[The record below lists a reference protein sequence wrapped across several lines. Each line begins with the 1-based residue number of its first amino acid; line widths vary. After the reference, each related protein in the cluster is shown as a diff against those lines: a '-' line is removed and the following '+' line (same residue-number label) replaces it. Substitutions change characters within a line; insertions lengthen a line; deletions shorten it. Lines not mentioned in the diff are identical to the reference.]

1 MIIFIAKNKCVEM
14 QYLEDGTG
22 TRSIIAKHAISF
34 AARLL
39 TSELHNFLVMLRK
52 HNSIKLLL
60 RKKILNLCFGICFV
74 IGL

>member
-14 QYLEDGTG
+14 QYLEDGTD

-39 TSELHNFLVMLRK
+39 TSEFHNFLLMLRK

-60 RKKILNLCFGICFV
+60 RKKY
-74 IGL
+74 